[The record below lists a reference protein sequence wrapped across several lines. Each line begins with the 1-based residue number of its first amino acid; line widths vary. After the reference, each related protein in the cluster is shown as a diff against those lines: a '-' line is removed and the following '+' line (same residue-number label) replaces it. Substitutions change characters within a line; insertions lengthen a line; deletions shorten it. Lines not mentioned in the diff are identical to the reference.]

1 MKRGRGRRNHNRRAR
16 HIWRK
21 TWLLSALAAA
31 AILYGIVE
39 LRTGK
44 EKTQDNAQ
52 VSAKMPPAN
61 PAAAKGLAN
70 DRDSG
75 FGDSGE
81 PEYLPQEWSIRVVD
95 VNDTETV
102 EIPAG
107 WYQETDDASI
117 RASLE
122 QQAARIAAKWNRNPV
137 DSQME
142 AFDKETGT
150 YLYSDEVYGR
160 VLDEGRLAEELFREV
175 KAWKQEG
182 GGQGRGQAG
191 ENGREETRPG
201 PFIQASFLSVAPV
214 RTKAQ
219 AKEQYK
225 VIGTFSTTT
234 TSNKNRNQNIRLAAD
249 AVDGLVLN
257 PGEEFSFNMATGN
270 RTSDKGY
277 QPAGA
282 YRNGVLI
289 EEPGGGVC
297 QVSTTLY
304 HAIIQSG
311 FKTTER
317 NFHSFAP
324 SYIEKGQDAMV
335 SFDGYAGPDLRFVN
349 TGSTSIGLRAA
360 FADNKLK
367 LSIVGLPVLEDGK
380 TVSMRSEKVR
390 DLEPPE
396 PVYEENPELAY
407 GEEKIVE
414 QAQPGSVWKTYRQVK
429 KDGELLE
436 ETALHTSTYKAKAAK
451 IQRNSS
457 AVPSGEVPGRE
468 NADQAAGLQ
477 EDGNR
482 NGAGMPGGDQE
493 APSRDAVPQ
502 AGTGQDGPVPDTT
515 GPETQGRE
523 IVIQNMPDMGIPDLN
538 LAGPGNGG

>member
-122 QQAARIAAKWNRNPV
+122 KQAARIAAKWNRNPV

-182 GGQGRGQAG
+182 GGLGW
-191 ENGREETRPG
+191 G
-201 PFIQASFLSVAPV
+201 P
-214 RTKAQ
+214 
-219 AKEQYK
+219 
-225 VIGTFSTTT
+225 
-234 TSNKNRNQNIRLAAD
+234 
-249 AVDGLVLN
+249 AV
-257 PGEEFSFNMATGN
+257 
-270 RTSDKGY
+270 
-277 QPAGA
+277 
-282 YRNGVLI
+282 
-289 EEPGGGVC
+289 
-297 QVSTTLY
+297 
-304 HAIIQSG
+304 
-311 FKTTER
+311 
-317 NFHSFAP
+317 
-324 SYIEKGQDAMV
+324 
-335 SFDGYAGPDLRFVN
+335 
-349 TGSTSIGLRAA
+349 
-360 FADNKLK
+360 
-367 LSIVGLPVLEDGK
+367 
-380 TVSMRSEKVR
+380 
-390 DLEPPE
+390 
-396 PVYEENPELAY
+396 
-407 GEEKIVE
+407 
-414 QAQPGSVWKTYRQVK
+414 
-429 KDGELLE
+429 
-436 ETALHTSTYKAKAAK
+436 
-451 IQRNSS
+451 
-457 AVPSGEVPGRE
+457 
-468 NADQAAGLQ
+468 
-477 EDGNR
+477 
-482 NGAGMPGGDQE
+482 
-493 APSRDAVPQ
+493 
-502 AGTGQDGPVPDTT
+502 
-515 GPETQGRE
+515 
-523 IVIQNMPDMGIPDLN
+523 
-538 LAGPGNGG
+538 